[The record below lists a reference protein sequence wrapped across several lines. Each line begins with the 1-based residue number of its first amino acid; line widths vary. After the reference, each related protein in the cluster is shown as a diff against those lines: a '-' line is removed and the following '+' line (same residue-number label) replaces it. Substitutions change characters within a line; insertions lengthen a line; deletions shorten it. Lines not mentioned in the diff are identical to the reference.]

1 MAVSWNSGQEKCK
14 GYVCMLY
21 MMYSGL
27 KWTYVSLTMWFVAVF
42 AKEWNM
48 RHTSLAPTHVANTV
62 SRRSESHLV
71 DEVDANQVE

>member
-1 MAVSWNSGQEKCK
+1 
-14 GYVCMLY
+14 
-21 MMYSGL
+21 
-27 KWTYVSLTMWFVAVF
+27 MWFVAVF

-48 RHTSLAPTHVANTV
+48 RHTSLAATHIANTV